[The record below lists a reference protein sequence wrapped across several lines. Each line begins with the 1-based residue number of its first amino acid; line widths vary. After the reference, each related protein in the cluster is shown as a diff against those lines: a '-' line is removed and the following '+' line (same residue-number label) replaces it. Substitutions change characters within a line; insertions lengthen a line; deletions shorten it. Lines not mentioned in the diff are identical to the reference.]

1 MKARSPYS
9 DCPFCKQ
16 RESFG
21 IVVIGRGRFTRKCN
35 SCQQTQAF
43 ALPQPTKTVI
53 YLDQFVLSN
62 ISKVLSSDTPAKKKG
77 RIDPFYLS
85 LFAKLHRLLR
95 LQLMVCPQSPIHRD
109 ESVVSS
115 DYEKLEQVYAFFPE
129 GVKFREPET
138 IRNGQIITV
147 AKRRFQDAVDDYCM
161 TRDFAIIGEIHKW
174 ENFPGIRL
182 RAPILPGYES
192 ALLRIK
198 AARRK
203 AYTEVHGDWARSGSV
218 TFQERYRDERTGLGK
233 SLFRRWNRILKRE
246 TEIASGISE
255 RTDGDAWAFLEPEV
269 RLLFDLFTL
278 FRENMDNNGDFV
290 AEVWRFLASN
300 ELDAVPYL
308 RISSLLFAA
317 LARRAA
323 NANKAPDNVPFE
335 DVDMIAAYLPLCDAM
350 FIDREMHGLLQQR
363 AVRDQLGFNTKVFS
377 LRTKSEFLD
386 YLDAIE
392 AGAPR
397 QHIETAEAIYP
408 RELLN

>member
-1 MKARSPYS
+1 
-9 DCPFCKQ
+9 
-16 RESFG
+16 
-21 IVVIGRGRFTRKCN
+21 VIGRGRFTRKCN
-35 SCQQTQAF
+35 SCQQTQGF

-62 ISKVLSSDTPAKKKG
+62 ISKVLSSDTPATKKG

-85 LFAKLHRLLR
+85 LFAKLRRLLR

-115 DYEKLEQVYAFFPE
+115 DYEKLEQVYAFFSE

-138 IRNGQIITV
+138 IRNAQIITV

-161 TRDFAIIGEIHKW
+161 TCDFAIRGELHKR
-174 ENFPGIRL
+174 EDFPGIRL
-182 RAPILPGYES
+182 KQPILPGYES
-192 ALLRIK
+192 ALRRIK

-203 AYTEVHGDWARSGSV
+203 AYTEVHGDWAQSSSV

-233 SLFRRWNRILKRE
+233 SLFRRWNDIMRRE
-246 TEIASGISE
+246 IEIASGISE
-255 RTDGDAWAFLEPEV
+255 RTDDDAWAFLEPDA
-269 RLLFDLFTL
+269 RLLLDLFTL
-278 FRENMDNNGDFV
+278 FRENIDKNGDSV

-335 DVDMIAAYLPLCDAM
+335 DVDMIAAYLPFCDAM

-363 AVRDQLGFNTKVFS
+363 AVRDQLGFNTKGFS

-392 AGAPR
+392 ASAPR
-397 QHIETAEAIYP
+397 QHIETAKAIYP
-408 RELLN
+408 REILD